1 MLTMGVVKN
10 IIPAVA
16 STNAIIAAACVNEAV
31 KILTFC
37 SETLNNYMMY
47 MGTTGDLYYKS
58 YNMILLLFKLWCFLC
73 TKIFTTKGPFSCPFF
88 FCLVL
93 FCKGVYSHTF
103 VYERKEDCPVCTST
117 VQKITV
123 PKSFSLNQLIQM
135 LIDGGATNLRLK
147 KPSIVTNRGTT
158 LYMQKPPSLEQMTRP
173 NLDKPLQEL
182 ICDGEELTITDPSFP
197 SDTSLGLIV
206 IFEKI

>member
-1 MLTMGVVKN
+1 
-10 IIPAVA
+10 
-16 STNAIIAAACVNEAV
+16 
-31 KILTFC
+31 
-37 SETLNNYMMY
+37 
-47 MGTTGDLYYKS
+47 
-58 YNMILLLFKLWCFLC
+58 
-73 TKIFTTKGPFSCPFF
+73 
-88 FCLVL
+88 
-93 FCKGVYSHTF
+93 
-103 VYERKEDCPVCTST
+103 
-117 VQKITV
+117 
-123 PKSFSLNQLIQM
+123 M